1 MNRQPLAWHNER
13 RLLKSL
19 KPCPQNPNTNTE
31 RQFGNLKK
39 SLKINGYAEII
50 VIDVDGTIA
59 AGEHRHQAMM
69 EMGMGDQMVDVRV
82 PNRKLTKE
90 EFDRYLI
97 ASNALHGEW
106 DVSKLQAFD
115 IETLI
120 EIGMDENELANLWDG
135 MLEAEDD
142 HWDEEKER
150 AKIKKPK
157 SKLGEIYQLGPH
169 RLAVGDA
176 NDSAVLKKLF
186 GNDKALMIYSDPVY
200 NLRGGVDYA
209 KGVGGRANY
218 GGSVNDTRTDE
229 AYREFLRKSMVNALA
244 VAKDDV
250 HVFYYCDSSYVW
262 LLQTLYREIGID
274 YKRTCLWIKNGL
286 GLTPGVAFS
295 KIYEPCIYGVRNKP
309 PITKGIEN
317 LSEIMNKE
325 IGTGNRTLDDILDG
339 IEIWLAK
346 RLPGSEYQHA
356 TSKPPTLHE
365 RAIRRCTKPGDI
377 ILDSFCGSGST
388 LISAHQLKRRV
399 YTVEL
404 EPVFCDLTI
413 SRFERLTNIHA
424 KKLN

>member
-1 MNRQPLAWHNER
+1 
-13 RLLKSL
+13 
-19 KPCPQNPNTNTE
+19 
-31 RQFGNLKK
+31 
-39 SLKINGYAEII
+39 
-50 VIDVDGTIA
+50 
-59 AGEHRHQAMM
+59 
-69 EMGMGDQMVDVRV
+69 
-82 PNRKLTKE
+82 
-90 EFDRYLI
+90 
-97 ASNALHGEW
+97 
-106 DVSKLQAFD
+106 
-115 IETLI
+115 
-120 EIGMDENELANLWDG
+120 
-135 MLEAEDD
+135 
-142 HWDEEKER
+142 
-150 AKIKKPK
+150 
-157 SKLGEIYQLGPH
+157 
-169 RLAVGDA
+169 
-176 NDSAVLKKLF
+176 
-186 GNDKALMIYSDPVY
+186 MIYSDPVY

-229 AYREFLRKSMVNALA
+229 AYKEFLRKSMVNALA
-244 VAKDDV
+244 VANADV

-262 LLQTLYREIGID
+262 LLQGLYREIGID

-424 KKLN
+424 KKIN